1 LGVSEA
7 VSKLFLRHQ
16 YMLMDYVHG
25 LVRNAAD
32 AEDLFQETSIRIL
45 ALFELP
51 GPEKD
56 FPAWCRGVAR
66 NLILHY
72 WRDRRRERD
81 MQVLE
86 AADLAYREADADAGE
101 WEFRRLALADCVK
114 ALPPASREML
124 DQHYLKGWTSG
135 EIGRRQKRTATS
147 VRMWLSRVRRQLLDC
162 IEGRL
167 AGEVGHGN

>member
-1 LGVSEA
+1 MSVSA
-7 VSKLFLRHQ
+7 SVTKWFLQHQ

-32 AEDLFQETSIRIL
+32 AEDIFQEVSVRIL
-45 ALFELP
+45 AQPKLP
-51 GPEKD
+51 VPEGD

-66 NLILHY
+66 NLVLHY

-81 MQVLE
+81 VSILE
-86 AADLAYREADADAGE
+86 AADLAYREADAEARE
-101 WEFRRLALADCVK
+101 WEFRRLALADCLK
-114 ALPPASREML
+114 TLPPASRGML
-124 DQHYLKGWTSG
+124 DQHYLRGWTSA

-162 IEGRL
+162 IDGRL
-167 AGEVGHGN
+167 ADEAGSGT